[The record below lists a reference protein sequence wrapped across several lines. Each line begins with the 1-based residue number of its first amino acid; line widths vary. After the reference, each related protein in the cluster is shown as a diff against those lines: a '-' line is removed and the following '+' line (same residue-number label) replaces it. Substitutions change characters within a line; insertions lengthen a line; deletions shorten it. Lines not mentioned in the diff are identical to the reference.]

1 MTIWTDHEYFNWA
14 VSGRASKADKSHQ
27 SQRWYDLSVPC
38 VEISINI
45 QRCFTMIG
53 RFEKCHIIDKTFCI
67 NQLNGHTLSVSGYLN
82 TNVLVTKISSKAVS
96 IDHLTEGCKKCVNM
110 GVVAVARNMFYQ
122 NLLSL
127 WHSGRHRTLVPNK
140 QYILSCSSFL
150 CWREEQ
156 ARKTHG
162 NIILIPSVK
171 HWIWAAKYALK
182 LWVCLVSLRNFT
194 RSEGVLLHDSWMHFW
209 WSLWDTPLD
218 HIQLDKN

>member
-1 MTIWTDHEYFNWA
+1 MDEYKYFRFENIC
-14 VSGRASKADKSHQ
+14 VADK
-27 SQRWYDLSVPC
+27 D
-38 VEISINI
+38 
-45 QRCFTMIG
+45 FM
-53 RFEKCHIIDKTFCI
+53 K
-67 NQLNGHTLSVSGYLN
+67 
-82 TNVLVTKISSKAVS
+82 
-96 IDHLTEGCKKCVNM
+96 GCRYWSFDVRRKKCVNM

-194 RSEGVLLHDSWMHFW
+194 RIEGVLLHDSWMHFW

-218 HIQLDKN
+218 HIQLAKN